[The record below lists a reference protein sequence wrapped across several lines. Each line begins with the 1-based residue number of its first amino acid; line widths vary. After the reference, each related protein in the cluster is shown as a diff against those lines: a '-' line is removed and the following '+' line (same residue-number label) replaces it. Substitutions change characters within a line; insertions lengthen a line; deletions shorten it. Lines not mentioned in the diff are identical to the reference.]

1 MSRKIIHFD
10 WALKKLLRQKANYEI
25 LEGFLSVLLKQ
36 DITIQ
41 NILESEGNKE
51 DETDKFNRVDVFAI
65 TTGGEL
71 IIIELQVDNE
81 VDYFQRM
88 AYGTSKAI
96 TEYMN
101 IGNEY
106 KNVKKVYSVNIV
118 YFDLGQ
124 GSDYVYH
131 GKTEFIGLHNHD
143 VLLLSEKQMKAM
155 PHKKVA
161 DIFPEYYV
169 LKVNDFNGIAI
180 DSLDEWVYVLK
191 NSVVE
196 DSFKARGLDKV
207 KEILIYENM
216 SEAEKANYQAYLDN
230 LSNAKSTLFT
240 AKLEGRLEGEEIG
253 IAKGEQIGIAKG
265 EQTKAYKI
273 GLKAMRKG
281 LDLQDVS
288 EMTELSIEKI
298 QKLKKMLDTFGDMAE
313 KHLDEI

>member
-1 MSRKIIHFD
+1 MARKIIHFD

-36 DITIQ
+36 DISIQ
-41 NILESEGNKE
+41 NILESEANKE
-51 DETDKFNRVDVFAI
+51 SETDKFNRVDVFAI
-65 TTGGEL
+65 TNGGEL
-71 IIIELQVDNE
+71 VIIELQVDNE

-96 TEYMN
+96 TEYMSA
-101 IGNEY
+101 GEEY
-106 KNVKKVYSVNIV
+106 QNVKKVYSVNIV

-131 GKTEFIGLHNHD
+131 GKTDFIGLHNHD
-143 VLLLSEKQMKAM
+143 VLLLSESQKRAM

-169 LKVNDFNGIAI
+169 LKVNDFNDVAV

-207 KEILIYENM
+207 KEILTYENM
-216 SEAEKANYQAYLDN
+216 SEAEKANYQAFLN
-230 LSNAKSTLFT
+230 NMSNAKSTLFT
-240 AKLEGRLEGEEIG
+240 AKLEGRLEGRLE
-253 IAKGEQIGIAKG
+253 GEQIGIAKG
-265 EQTKAYKI
+265 EQVKAYKI
-273 GLKAMRKG
+273 GLKALRKG
-281 LDLQDVS
+281 LDLQDVA
-288 EMTELSIEKI
+288 EMTELPRGTILMLNTLLEKYASN
-298 QKLKKMLDTFGDMAE
+298 AE
-313 KHLDEI
+313 EHLDDVM

>member
-1 MSRKIIHFD
+1 MARKVIHFD

-41 NILESEGNKE
+41 NILESESNKE
-51 DETDKFNRVDVFAI
+51 DPNDKFNRVDVFAI
-65 TTGGEL
+65 TSDGEL

-96 TEYMN
+96 TEYMSA
-101 IGNEY
+101 GNEY

-143 VLLLSEKQMKAM
+143 LLLLSENQKRAM
-155 PHKKVA
+155 PYKKVA

-169 LKVNDFNGIAI
+169 LKVNDFNGVAL

-191 NSVVE
+191 NSIVE
-196 DSFKARGLDKV
+196 DSFKARGLEKV

-216 SEAEKANYQAYLDN
+216 SDSEKANYQAYLGN
-230 LSNAKSTLFT
+230 MSNAKSTLLT
-240 AKLEGRLEGEEIG
+240 AKLEGRLEGE
-253 IAKGEQIGIAKG
+253 QN
-265 EQTKAYKI
+265 KAYKI
-273 GLKAMRKG
+273 GLNALRKG
-281 LDLQDVS
+281 MDLQDVA
-288 EMTELSIEKI
+288 EMTELSLETI
-298 QKLKKMLDTFGDMAE
+298 QKLKRLLREFAINAE
-313 KHLDEI
+313 EHLGEM

>member
-1 MSRKIIHFD
+1 MARKIIHFD

-36 DITIQ
+36 DIAIQ
-41 NILESEGNKE
+41 NILESESNK
-51 DETDKFNRVDVFAI
+51 DNETDKFNRVDVFAI

-101 IGNEY
+101 AGNEY

-143 VLLLSEKQMKAM
+143 VLLLSENQMKAM

-169 LKVNDFNGIAI
+169 LKVNDFNGVAI

-216 SEAEKANYQAYLDN
+216 SETEKANYQAYLDN
-230 LSNAKSTLFT
+230 MSNAKSTLFT
-240 AKLEGRLEGEEIG
+240 AKLEGRLEGLLE
-253 IAKGEQIGIAKG
+253 G

-273 GLKAMRKG
+273 GLKALKIG
-281 LDLQDVS
+281 LDLYDVS
-288 EMTELSIEKI
+288 EMTDLSIETI
-298 QKLKKMLDTFGDMAE
+298 QKLKTLLEKYTNNAE
-313 KHLDEI
+313 EHLSEL

>member
-281 LDLQDVS
+281 LDLHDVS